1 MAFLKYAKAVVV
13 HPRATG
19 AVWSNIRKTASS
31 VVTPTANLATQAS
44 QILGETFSTDRF
56 LLTHATIVASVD
68 VDSVPNVKLGTVQD
82 GSRRINRKFA
92 DYFIKPECSQFVNNN
107 GDSWSRDVLL
117 KSYRTFIGA
126 HNFLEHVQIE
136 EQSKGRIIDAVARD
150 IGPSVYVDILIATDR
165 KHAQLVQDIES
176 GKMATLSMGC
186 TCEFTQCSQ
195 CGNVAV
201 DETDMCEHVKYGKL
215 NTFFDDQGQKRITAE
230 LCGHATHGDTG
241 GVRFIEASWVAVPA
255 FQGAVMRNILDPSTV
270 SPAVVEKAAAILS
283 SPPPEWGTTALRAA
297 SAQLRQAQ
305 DEFDFSSSDEG
316 GGDEGGAGADEAAPG
331 DAPGTPISTT
341 ADPLKEVEDDAY
353 SALKER
359 LRTRLEKDLSYRPE
373 VPPPATAPNDNLQ
386 REAGMTRTAAQEAH
400 KKAVGTLLR
409 VASSDAAFV
418 DGLAEIDRAFGV
430 KVAQSVYRAPLLAG
444 ALDGYL
450 SPDHYADACHR
461 YAKRSLTSAELRFVY
476 RVGKLL
482 DQFRSSRLHPNRNL

>member
-1 MAFLKYAKAVVV
+1 MALMKYAKAVVV
-13 HPRATG
+13 HPRASG

-31 VVTPTANLATQAS
+31 VATPSKNLAEQAS
-44 QILGETFSTDRF
+44 GILGEAFTTDRF

-68 VDSVPNVKLGTVQD
+68 VDAVPNVKLGTVED

-92 DYFIKPECSQFVNNN
+92 DYYIKPECSQFVNNN
-107 GDSWSRDVLL
+107 GDSWSRDVLM

-136 EQSKGRIIDAVARD
+136 AQSKGRIIDAVARD

-215 NTFFDDQGQKRITAE
+215 NTFFDEQGQKRITAE
-230 LCGHATHGDTG
+230 LCGHSSHGDTG

-255 FQGAVMRNILDPSTV
+255 FQGAVMRNILDPATV
-270 SPAVVEKAAAILS
+270 SPAVVEKAAAILA
-283 SPPPEWGTTALRAA
+283 SPPAEWGTSALRAA
-297 SAQLRQAQ
+297 SLQLRQAQ
-305 DEFDFSSSDEG
+305 DDEFDF
-316 GGDEGGAGADEAAPG
+316 GGDAPPADEAKPVEEKKP
-331 DAPGTPISTT
+331 DSPF
-341 ADPLKEVEDDAY
+341 ADVEEDVYKAIKD
-353 SALKER
+353 R
-359 LRTRLEKDLSYRPE
+359 VRQRLEQDIN
-373 VPPPATAPNDNLQ
+373 PPPPPPPLPTEPNDNLQ
-386 REAGMTRTAAQEAH
+386 REAGMTRTAAQAAH
-400 KKAVGTLLR
+400 KKAVETLLR
-409 VASSDAAFV
+409 VASSDVAFV
-418 DGLAEIDRAFGV
+418 DGLAEIDAAFGV
-430 KVAQSVYRAPLLAG
+430 RVSQSVYRAPLQAG

-450 SPDHYADACHR
+450 SPDQYAKACSR
-461 YAKRSLTSAELRFVY
+461 YAKRSLTSAETRFIH

-482 DQFRSSRLHPNRNL
+482 DQFRSSRLHHPNRNL

>member
-1 MAFLKYAKAVVV
+1 MALMKYAKAVVV
-13 HPRATG
+13 HPRASG

-31 VVTPTANLATQAS
+31 VATPTKNLAEQAS
-44 QILGETFSTDRF
+44 GILGEAFSTDRF

-68 VDSVPNVKLGTVQD
+68 VDPVPNVKLGTVED

-107 GDSWSRDVLL
+107 GDSWSRDVLM

-215 NTFFDDQGQKRITAE
+215 NTFFDEQGQKRITAE
-230 LCGHATHGDTG
+230 LCGHSSHGDTG

-255 FQGAVMRNILDPSTV
+255 FQGAVMRNILDPASV
-270 SPAVVEKAAAILS
+270 SPAVVEKAAAILAA
-283 SPPPEWGTTALRAA
+283 PPPEWGTSALRAA
-297 SAQLRQAQ
+297 SAQLLRRAQ
-305 DEFDFSSSDEG
+305 DDFDF
-316 GGDEGGAGADEAAPG
+316 GGDETPAEGDKPAEAPAAP
-331 DAPGTPISTT
+331 
-341 ADPLKEVEDDAY
+341 ADPFADVEEDVYKAIKDRV
-353 SALKER
+353 KER
-359 LRTRLEKDLSYRPE
+359 IVKDLAG
-373 VPPPATAPNDNLQ
+373 PPPPPPSPATEPNDNLQ
-386 REAGMTRTAAQEAH
+386 REAGLTRSAAQAAH
-400 KKAVGTLLR
+400 KKAVETLLR
-409 VASSDAAFV
+409 VAYSDVAFV
-418 DGLAEIDRAFGV
+418 DGLAEIDRAFGIRV
-430 KVAQSVYRAPLLAG
+430 PQSVYRAPLQAG

-450 SPDHYADACHR
+450 SPDQYTKACVR
-461 YAKRSLTSAELRFVY
+461 LAKRSLTSAEIRFTH

>member
-1 MAFLKYAKAVVV
+1 MAIMKYAKAVVV

-31 VVTPTANLATQAS
+31 VAMPTKNLAEQAS
-44 QILGETFSTDRF
+44 GILGEAFTTDRF

-92 DYFIKPECSQFVNNN
+92 DYYIKPECSQFVNNN
-107 GDSWSRDVLL
+107 GDSWSRDVLM

-176 GKMATLSMGC
+176 GKLATLSMGC

-215 NTFFDDQGQKRITAE
+215 NTFFDEQGQKRVTAE
-230 LCGHATHGDTG
+230 LCGHATHGETG

-255 FQGAVMRNILDPSTV
+255 FQGAVMRNILDPSSV
-270 SPAVVEKAAAILS
+270 SAAVVEKAATILS

-305 DEFDFSSSDEG
+305 DDMFDF
-316 GGDEGGAGADEAAPG
+316 GGDEGGGGDEAAPEEAPG
-331 DAPGTPISTT
+331 DAPGTPIDTK

-353 SALKER
+353 SMLKER
-359 LRTRLEKDLSYRPE
+359 IRTRLERDLSYKPE
-373 VPPPATAPNDNLQ
+373 VPPPATAPNDNVQ
-386 REAGMTRTAAQEAH
+386 REAGMTRMAAQTAH
-400 KKAVGTLLR
+400 KKAVEALLR
-409 VASSDAAFV
+409 VASSEVAFV
-418 DGLAEIDRAFGV
+418 DGLAEIDHAFGIR
-430 KVAQSVYRAPLLAG
+430 VAQTVYRTPLLAG
-444 ALDGYL
+444 AFDGYL
-450 SPDHYADACHR
+450 SPDQYKKACLR
-461 YAKRSLTSAELRFVY
+461 FAKRSLTPAELRFIY